1 MENIQKHYTR
11 DQIKKAR
18 QSFSSGLIVRQK
30 EPHNLETPVDRVD
43 SFLTPTELFYV
54 RSHSPAPKL
63 ALDSYR
69 LQIAGAVSSPF
80 SLTYQELRDM
90 PSEKDATIA
99 CALQSGD
106 PRLGGHVS
114 EFLVAQ
120 RKRIPDRTIDA
131 QLVRGERIGGY
142 AERSDLPVMQNES
155 AYGAGNTTKSLVGSA
170 GRPLINGKG
179 DIFANFKH
187 FRKQ

>member
-1 MENIQKHYTR
+1 MENSQMHYTGNEP
-11 DQIKKAR
+11 DKSNH
-18 QSFSSGLIVRQK
+18 SFTSGLIIRQK
-30 EPHNLETPVDRVD
+30 EPNNLETPVDRVA

-120 RKRIPDRTIDA
+120 RKRIPDRTICA
-131 QLVRGERIGGY
+131 
-142 AERSDLPVMQNES
+142 
-155 AYGAGNTTKSLVGSA
+155 VGKRRA
-170 GRPLINGKG
+170 HRWLR
-179 DIFANFKH
+179 
-187 FRKQ
+187 RKE